1 MLRDLQEQLEMM
13 ELQDLQV
20 SQEQL
25 VLWGHK
31 VKLVL
36 MAKMELRVPR
46 VLLEQLEMME
56 LTV

>member
-1 MLRDLQEQLEMM
+1 MM

-36 MAKMELRVPR
+36 MAKTEPRVPR